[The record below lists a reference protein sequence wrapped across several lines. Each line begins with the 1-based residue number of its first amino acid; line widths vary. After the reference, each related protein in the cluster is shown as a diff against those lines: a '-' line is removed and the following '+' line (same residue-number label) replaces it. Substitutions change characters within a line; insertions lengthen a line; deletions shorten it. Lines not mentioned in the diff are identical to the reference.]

1 MNDYSMWEIGGHT
14 LEYIDDIHQY
24 IVDGVCVKSITQLL
38 KVKFGGKYE
47 QIDKDTLKRAS
58 ELGTQMHQAIQ
69 DWCEKGIESDLVEL
83 RNFKFLK
90 SQYDFNVIENEVP
103 VILSYD
109 GEPMCAGRLDMVIMM
124 GDQIGLADLKRT
136 ATLDKEYLAY
146 QLNLYRIA
154 YRQTYGIEAEFLRG
168 IHLRE
173 DTRKFVPIP
182 VKENMT
188 WDFLKEVRNGGN
200 E

>member
-47 QIDKDTLKRAS
+47 GIDKDTLKRAS

-103 VILSYD
+103 VILSFD
-109 GEPMCAGRLDMVIMM
+109 GEPTCAGRLDMVIMM

-154 YRQTYGIEAEFLRG
+154 YRQTYGIEADFLRG

-173 DTRKFVPIP
+173 DTRKFVTIP
-182 VKENMT
+182 VNENMT
-188 WDFLKEVRNGGN
+188 WDFLKEVKNDF
-200 E
+200 